1 MAKESSLKKFVLLG
15 LGVGLFVGAL
25 VVGWNFGAANATT
38 IDIDLLWLT
47 VGEVSVWKLALAA
60 FGLGASSVGLI
71 ASFLGL
77 RGWEFRRRYRKTIR
91 GLESELHQM
100 RSLPLSGAPLPAA
113 AAAEDRPSEPWRAAG
128 GLG

>member
-1 MAKESSLKKFVLLG
+1 MKKFVLLA

-47 VGEVSVWKLALAA
+47 IAEVSVWKLSLVA
-60 FGLGASSVGLI
+60 FGLGAGSIGLI

-77 RGWEFRRRYRKTIR
+77 RGWELRRRYRKTIR
-91 GLESELHQM
+91 RLESELHQL
-100 RSLPLSGAPLPAA
+100 RSLPLSGAKQAMPPESSEETPPPLAQA
-113 AAAEDRPSEPWRAAG
+113 SG
-128 GLG
+128 GRG